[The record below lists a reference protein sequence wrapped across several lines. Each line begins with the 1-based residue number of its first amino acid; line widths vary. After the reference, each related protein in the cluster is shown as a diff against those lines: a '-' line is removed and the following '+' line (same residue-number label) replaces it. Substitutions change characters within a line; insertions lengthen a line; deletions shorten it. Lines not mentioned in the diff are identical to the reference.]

1 MSILSQDTRIYI
13 PQIYTTYNIHVNVCI
28 YASNGI
34 LLTSAV
40 QFHPELNPIERCWG
54 KAKQYARSNCNY
66 TMNGLTETVPI
77 ALESVTVDLIR
88 QYFRKVCDYHKA
100 YIEGMMT
107 GKADKQEKIMY
118 SYKNINMFIYVYFHI
133 CICLLYTSPS
143 PRDRKKSRMPSSD

>member
-1 MSILSQDTRIYI
+1 
-13 PQIYTTYNIHVNVCI
+13 
-28 YASNGI
+28 
-34 LLTSAV
+34 
-40 QFHPELNPIERCWG
+40 
-54 KAKQYARSNCNY
+54 
-66 TMNGLTETVPI
+66 MNGLTETVPI

-133 CICLLYTSPS
+133 CILI
-143 PRDRKKSRMPSSD
+143 